1 MRRTSFLP
9 VLALTASLPLLVT
22 GCAPEDAAAT
32 SGTRGAGR
40 GGAAAAVPV
49 TVAQVVQK
57 SMPIEITVIGAAE
70 PFTSV
75 QIRSQITGQ
84 MTSVNFTE
92 GDDVKAGQVL
102 FSLDKRPLESAV
114 EQAKANLDR
123 DVA

>member
-1 MRRTSFLP
+1 MHRTHFLP
-9 VLALTASLPLLVT
+9 VLTLALSIPLLAT
-22 GCAPEDAAAT
+22 GCASEDAAAT
-32 SGTRGAGR
+32 SGTRAGGR

-57 SMPIEITVIGAAE
+57 SMPIEISVIGAAE
-70 PFTSV
+70 PFSSV

-102 FSLDKRPLESAV
+102 FS
-114 EQAKANLDR
+114 
-123 DVA
+123 